1 MKRLTLALVSA
12 VAFGFLAVAVKAA
25 DSAPVPVSITKPTPI
40 ETFAANGDIVAVS
53 EAKVGARFSLVS
65 VTGSQVII
73 QDAQGI
79 HYRIDLSSTDYD
91 PNKAVASTPAPPAQP
106 SPARPAAPAPADNP
120 FGSTVQTTPPPNQQ
134 AVN

>member
-1 MKRLTLALVSA
+1 MKRLILALVSA
-12 VAFGFLAVAVKAA
+12 VAFGFLAVVVKAA
-25 DSAPVPVSITKPTPI
+25 DSTPVPVTITKQTPI

-53 EAKVGARFSLVS
+53 EAKVGAHFSLVS
-65 VTGSQVII
+65 VTGSQII
-73 QDAQGI
+73 LQDTQGI

-91 PNKAVASTPAPPAQP
+91 PNKAVASTPAPAQP
-106 SPARPAAPAPADNP
+106 SPAPPASRPAADNP